1 MASSKAIA
9 SSKKK
14 GKTKLTWTDRDTDV
28 EVIFDPQY
36 SGSDHT
42 VRWATVLERLALEKS
57 SNVKIFEEIQKTL
70 KKEFQTR
77 KMEVK
82 ELTSAAILFIICR
95 QASSAQHQNTSR
107 VIRVTRNVYV
117 NKIFNKN
124 SSSDLYLGELSV

>member
-1 MASSKAIA
+1 MESSKTTA

-14 GKTKLTWTDRDTDV
+14 GKTKLTWRDRDTDV

-42 VRWATVLERLALEKS
+42 VRWATVLERLALKKS

-82 ELTSAAILFIICR
+82 ELTSAAILCSFLG
-95 QASSAQHQNTSR
+95 STPKHQ
-107 VIRVTRNVYV
+107 
-117 NKIFNKN
+117 KIFVKIRLRIYTLTNYL
-124 SSSDLYLGELSV
+124 SDG